1 MAETAIPHSPVIV
14 HHLNNSR
21 FQRILWLLV
30 CLAFT
35 DHDHQTSVS
44 TSYLHKK
51 SSRSYEIR
59 KWDRTPEIA
68 APAELRQI
76 HPLGGSPIIEDGD
89 LVLAESGA
97 IIEYPIAK
105 YGNSCFSPSEAG
117 WTDNLHALR
126 RGYSNTVSRELA
138 RLFDN
143 PGPCAAHR
151 SYHLADGVQWSYFSN
166 DRAKVK
172 NRKAPCEEGW
182 SIFFAAGE
190 TIKSTD
196 FQMAFALEMWLGGG
210 PELSPVGEHAH
221 KFVETVHARTVVTL

>member
-14 HHLNNSR
+14 HHLSNSHLR
-21 FQRILWLLV
+21 VNQPPTQEELEIP
-30 CLAFT
+30 
-35 DHDHQTSVS
+35 
-44 TSYLHKK
+44 
-51 SSRSYEIR
+51 YEIR
-59 KWDRTPEIA
+59 KWDCTPEIA

-105 YGNSCFSPSEAG
+105 YGNGRFSPSEAG
-117 WTDNLHALR
+117 WTDNLYCMSIFPR
-126 RGYSNTVSRELA
+126 VRGYSNAVSRELA
-138 RLFDN
+138 RLFDS

-151 SYHLADGVQWSYFSN
+151 SSHLTNGVQWSYFSN
-166 DRAKVK
+166 DRAKAK
-172 NRKAPCEEGW
+172 NKQQDGVYCTLRRRLVD
-182 SIFFAAGE
+182 FFAAGE

-196 FQMAFALEMWLGGG
+196 FQMVFALEMWLGGG

-221 KFVETVHARTVVTL
+221 KFVETVHARSVIML